1 MVGSASYKIKSSMY
15 YKILIIKR
23 YKNRTT
29 VYKGRYAILCE
40 KNSAK
45 VLYTIEKI
53 LEKEGFQKDSVY
65 FDICFN
71 KDDVKVCIDYD
82 VDGII
87 GTPYKLIRIEDL
99 YKYL

>member
-1 MVGSASYKIKSSMY
+1 MY
-15 YKILIIKR
+15 YKILIVKR
-23 YKNRTT
+23 YKNRPGT

-45 VLYTIEKI
+45 VLDAIEKI

-82 VDGII
+82 VDGIL

-99 YKYL
+99 YKFL